1 MRRTWMFPGSFFVLN
16 LSNIVN
22 FTHTNETILHLGYIN
37 NINNKEKN
45 LLT

>member
-1 MRRTWMFPGSFFVLN
+1 MIPGSFFVLN
-16 LSNIVN
+16 LSNMLN
-22 FTHTNETILHLGYIN
+22 FTPTNETILNLGYII